1 MRIEAGAARMTRRM
15 GYLILAVNL
24 SLLVWAGVIYGLSSL
39 IGGDSTLR

>member
-1 MRIEAGAARMTRRM
+1 MTRRM

-39 IGGDSTLR
+39 IRGDPAIDPEPTASTE